1 MSFEDKTIVCIDCG
15 AEFRFTAAEQKDF
28 ADHGFSSD
36 PKRCKPCREVRKAA
50 KGRGNRAPSGNSIAS
65 NDRGNSGGGGG
76 GGRSFASNR
85 GGGGG
90 GGGARPFNAGPRQM
104 FPATCASCGQQTEV
118 PFKPTGSR
126 PVYCRDCFQSQ
137 KAAH

>member
-50 KGRGNRAPSGNSIAS
+50 KGRGNRAPSGNSIALLNLLMLHRVTGQPAYENS
-65 NDRGNSGGGGG
+65 ARKLIEAFEARLRRAGFVGVVTEPMDGWQRGILH
-76 GGRSFASNR
+76 SFI
-85 GGGGG
+85 
-90 GGGARPFNAGPRQM
+90 ARAPAG
-104 FPATCASCGQQTEV
+104 
-118 PFKPTGSR
+118 
-126 PVYCRDCFQSQ
+126 
-137 KAAH
+137 